1 VRHSVSTSAA
11 RAALV
16 VLTLVAAGPA
26 AAEPKA
32 PRGFT
37 SYGEPMF
44 EDVFPDTE
52 GVRRWVDQLGA
63 VHERMDGLRVDFS
76 KAVQQ
81 VLGEVARPRAA
92 RVLASKRCADLAAAF
107 GRAQAL
113 GQRYLSQG
121 RDLSR
126 VYDLLTRLDE
136 MGETIGLTPDY
147 RVKVKRVREIYRSL
161 RSDYREM
168 KYAYYEQLIPE
179 LKHAGCDPDALLV
192 TATKIGATA
201 SQAAASAPAA
211 APATTLP
218 RAVPKKPPAE
228 PPARTATMITYHV
241 DNTSCP
247 APARVVIDG
256 NPVGT
261 VDAHTRRGFRTRS
274 GPHQLCLLHE
284 GSTQTC
290 GQPGTLRK
298 GYLHD
303 GWTIQLKCPK

>member
-1 VRHSVSTSAA
+1 MRQSVSTLAA
-11 RAALV
+11 RAALFTLALV
-16 VLTLVAAGPA
+16 VAGAPA
-26 AAEPKA
+26 AADRKA
-32 PRGFT
+32 TRGFT

-44 EDVFPDTE
+44 EDVFPDTD

-81 VLGEVARPRAA
+81 VLGELNRRPAPKGA
-92 RVLASKRCADLAAAF
+92 KRCAELTAPF

-113 GQRYLSQG
+113 GQRYLTQG

-126 VYDLLTRLDE
+126 VYEMLTRLDE

-147 RVKVKRVREIYRSL
+147 RAKVKRVREVYRGL
-161 RSDYREM
+161 RNDYREM
-168 KYAYYEQLIPE
+168 KYSYYEQLIPE
-179 LKHAGCDPDALLV
+179 LKHAGCDPDALLA
-192 TATKIGATA
+192 TAAKGGATA
-201 SQAAASAPAA
+201 SQAAATAPAVS
-211 APATTLP
+211 PATTLP
-218 RAVPKKPPAE
+218 RAIPKKPPAE
-228 PPARTATMITYHV
+228 PPARPATMITYHV
-241 DNTSCP
+241 DNTSCA
-247 APARVVIDG
+247 APARVVLDG
-256 NPVGT
+256 NPVGV

-284 GSTQTC
+284 GSPQSC
-290 GQPGTLRK
+290 GQPGTLRR

>member
-1 VRHSVSTSAA
+1 MRHPVSTRAA
-11 RAALV
+11 RVALV
-16 VLTLVAAGPA
+16 TFTLVAAARPA
-26 AAEPKA
+26 AAEPKV

-81 VLGEVARPRAA
+81 VLGELGRRPAPKAA
-92 RVLASKRCADLAAAF
+92 KRCPALAAPF

-126 VYDLLTRLDE
+126 VYDMLTRLDE
-136 MGETIGLTPDY
+136 MGETVGLTPDY
-147 RVKVKRVREIYRSL
+147 RAKVKRVREIYRGL
-161 RSDYREM
+161 RNDYREM

-179 LKHAGCDPDALLV
+179 LKHAGCDPDALLLV
-192 TATKIGATA
+192 AAKADRTAPQPAATA
-201 SQAAASAPAA
+201 P

-218 RAVPKKPPAE
+218 RPTPKKAPAE
-228 PPARTATMITYHV
+228 PPPRPATMVTFHV
-241 DNTSCP
+241 DNTSYG
-247 APARVVIDG
+247 APARVVLDG
-256 NPVGT
+256 QAVGV
-261 VDAHTRRGFRTRS
+261 VDAHMRRGFRTRS

-284 GSTQTC
+284 GARESC
-290 GQPGTLRK
+290 GQPGTLRR
-298 GYLHD
+298 GYLHE